1 METGCKPT
9 TPNDYEHL
17 RDRMDAAKILWCTAG
32 GQAVNLWALHYI
44 NAHPLIAGLS
54 PFTSKDIDPLIIS
67 LRNTEK
73 CPELKVTS
81 WINNSA
87 VSGVVSN
94 HTGHLGE
101 LLKFLPGVPD
111 GQWIDRI
118 RRLNGW
124 PIVPPDALY
133 ATKCWNLLNVP
144 QKGRNDLR
152 HLILLNYILETHLTQ
167 VTEEEREAILRTFQQ
182 LANNGT
188 LTRVMEITKPQIT
201 SSITP
206 HVTIPETPFPSFH
219 VSSGLYEEIRKLP
232 FDAPNVHELS
242 SREEEWATVVVQFHD
257 ETKAQQ
263 IFMDAYGEALQNH
276 LAILQKGIAPCR
288 T

>member
-17 RDRMDAAKILWCTAG
+17 RDRIDAAKILWCTAG

-167 VTEEEREAILRTFQQ
+167 VTEEERALSRPTSRFQKHLFQVSMSPLAFTRKSESFPSTPQTSTSSVPEKKNGLQ
-182 LANNGT
+182 LSCNST
-188 LTRVMEITKPQIT
+188 TKPKLNRFSWT
-201 SSITP
+201 HTAK
-206 HVTIPETPFPSFH
+206 HCKTIWQSFKK
-219 VSSGLYEEIRKLP
+219 E
-232 FDAPNVHELS
+232 
-242 SREEEWATVVVQFHD
+242 
-257 ETKAQQ
+257 
-263 IFMDAYGEALQNH
+263 
-276 LAILQKGIAPCR
+276 
-288 T
+288 